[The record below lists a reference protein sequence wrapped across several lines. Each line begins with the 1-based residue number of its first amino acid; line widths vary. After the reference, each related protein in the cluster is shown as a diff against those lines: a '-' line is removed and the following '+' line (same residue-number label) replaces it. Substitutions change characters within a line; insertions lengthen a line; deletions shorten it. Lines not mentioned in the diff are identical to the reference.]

1 MNTQVFEEP
10 SIPKAVLALAIPA
23 IASDLVSII
32 YNMADTF
39 FVGQTGDPNQVAAVS
54 LALPIFILFIA
65 VGNIFGIGGGSL
77 ISRLL
82 GEGNVKKVKAVSSF
96 CFYGC
101 ILFGVILSLLMVV
114 FLPNIVRLIGCSEN
128 TIGFT
133 RSYLTWI
140 AFGGVFI
147 MMSNAF
153 ANIVRSE
160 GAAKTA
166 MTGMMIGTI
175 VNIVLDPIMIL
186 ALGMGVAG
194 AAIATVIGNMC
205 TMLFYLRFLM
215 GAKTGLSLSPKHF
228 SFDFSVRDG
237 ITKEVFIV
245 GLPASVSK
253 IIMNVSMIVLNT
265 FLAAYGDTVVAAM
278 GIALKSMLV
287 ISFLQQ
293 GFGIGIMPLIGY
305 AYGAK
310 QYDRMRKALFF
321 TIKCT
326 IGIGIVL
333 VIVFFLFTKQLINV
347 FIDDTEVIA
356 YGVMILRAL
365 ILTAPIFGIVYTLY
379 GALQAMDK
387 SLEALLIMISR
398 QGLAFL
404 PALAIGN
411 MIAGLNG
418 IVYAQPIADT
428 ASVIMAAIMFT
439 SIYKKWRNEIS
450 TGQPLKAGSVET
462 PGAV

>member
-1 MNTQVFEEP
+1 M
-10 SIPKAVLALAIPA
+10 IVLLPG
-23 IASDLVSII
+23 VS
-32 YNMADTF
+32 
-39 FVGQTGDPNQVAAVS
+39 G
-54 LALPIFILFIA
+54 
-65 VGNIFGIGGGSL
+65 
-77 ISRLL
+77 
-82 GEGNVKKVKAVSSF
+82 
-96 CFYGC
+96 
-101 ILFGVILSLLMVV
+101 
-114 FLPNIVRLIGCSEN
+114 LIGCSEN

-133 RSYLTWI
+133 GSYLTWI

-175 VNIVLDPIMIL
+175 VNIILDPIMIL
-186 ALGMGVAG
+186 ALRMGVAG
-194 AAIATVIGNMC
+194 AAIATVIGNIC
-205 TMLFYLRFLM
+205 TMLFYLRFLI
-215 GAKTGLSLSPKHF
+215 GAKTGLSISPKHF
-228 SFDFSVRDG
+228 SVKDG
-237 ITKEVFIV
+237 ITKEVFTV

-310 QYDRMRKALFF
+310 QHNRMKQILFF

-333 VIVFFLFTKQLINV
+333 VIVFFLFTRQMINV
-347 FIDDTEVIA
+347 FIDDTDVIA
-356 YGVMILRAL
+356 DGVLILRAL
-365 ILTAPIFGIVYTLY
+365 ILTAPVFGIVYTLY
-379 GALQAMDK
+379 GALQAMGK
-387 SLEALLIMISR
+387 SFAALLIMISR
-398 QGLAFL
+398 QGLVFL
-404 PALAIGN
+404 PAIAIGS

-418 IVYAQPIADT
+418 IIYAQPIADA
-428 ASVIMAAIMFT
+428 ASVVIAIILFT
-439 SIYKKWRNEIS
+439 SIYRKWRRIDRR
-450 TGQPLKAGSVET
+450 
-462 PGAV
+462 